1 MHARTL
7 HIRQAS
13 YLRIVRNKI
22 LIDVQGEDVL
32 MQIFTSVVLQ
42 RASGRQAPFLE
53 FIQRVCAQGTDGADG
68 GRPIRPGCGGFGIRN
83 FLTLFLS
90 IELSKAALDRGRAEA
105 EGRKAEA
112 AHHARRYELFT
123 AQLVESNPILTEVSD
138 CMTGEGRALDA
149 ADAAAA
155 AEWGRRKEAANRK
168 LQECSLKY
176 NGAMKALR
184 EEGWAS

>member
-1 MHARTL
+1 M
-7 HIRQAS
+7 
-13 YLRIVRNKI
+13 
-22 LIDVQGEDVL
+22 
-32 MQIFTSVVLQ
+32 
-42 RASGRQAPFLE
+42 
-53 FIQRVCAQGTDGADG
+53 
-68 GRPIRPGCGGFGIRN
+68 RPRPR
-83 FLTLFLS
+83 TLFLS